1 MCDCTVIILT
11 NMAYFAGLI
20 GPMFMEE
27 TSRQSVKGLL
37 NIEGGG
43 GSQALAPCDPVSLS
57 TAEPN
62 TKSISLHRKPSLQEP
77 RKKGHTTNSFPC

>member
-1 MCDCTVIILT
+1 MKTQQRCQDIMCDCIIIILRNT
-11 NMAYFAGLI
+11 DYFATLI
-20 GPMFMEE
+20 GPTCMEG
-27 TSRQSVKGLL
+27 TSRQSVRGLL

-77 RKKGHTTNSFPC
+77 

>member
-1 MCDCTVIILT
+1 MCDCIIIILRNT
-11 NMAYFAGLI
+11 SYFATLI
-20 GPMFMEE
+20 GPTFMEG
-27 TSRQSVKGLL
+27 TSRPSVRGLL

-43 GSQALAPCDPVSLS
+43 GSQALAPCDPVSMS

-77 RKKGHTTNSFPC
+77 

>member
-1 MCDCTVIILT
+1 
-11 NMAYFAGLI
+11 
-20 GPMFMEE
+20 MEG
-27 TSRQSVKGLL
+27 TSRQSVRGLL

-77 RKKGHTTNSFPC
+77 